1 MIYKLYCSGY
11 TMFNYIDCQVIYTM
25 FNYID
30 CQVIYTMFNYIDC
43 QVIYTIFNYIDCQV
57 IYTMF
62 NYIDCQVIFLFSI
75 RSTLEI
81 NYFSLKFTL
90 WATYLPV
97 SWLGI
102 VFHEIRFDVLS
113 FEWHIRAS
121 FIMVNQTSVKYT
133 SGKRRDNNVLS
144 FWLKT

>member
-1 MIYKLYCSGY
+1 MQNESDLFYKLVDIHKLYCSGY

-25 FNYID
+25 
-30 CQVIYTMFNYIDC
+30 
-43 QVIYTIFNYIDCQV
+43 FNYIDCQV

-97 SWLGI
+97 S
-102 VFHEIRFDVLS
+102 
-113 FEWHIRAS
+113 
-121 FIMVNQTSVKYT
+121 
-133 SGKRRDNNVLS
+133 
-144 FWLKT
+144 

>member
-1 MIYKLYCSGY
+1 MKYNPQSRHWS
-11 TMFNYIDCQVIYTM
+11 M
-25 FNYID
+25 
-30 CQVIYTMFNYIDC
+30 
-43 QVIYTIFNYIDCQV
+43 FNYIDCQV

-102 VFHEIRFDVLS
+102 VFHEIRLS
-113 FEWHIRAS
+113 GQKKISKIIDITRLDGMQSVISIWAKHENSSHILKH
-121 FIMVNQTSVKYT
+121 FIFLFSVCVFYYAMFT
-133 SGKRRDNNVLS
+133 IV
-144 FWLKT
+144 WI